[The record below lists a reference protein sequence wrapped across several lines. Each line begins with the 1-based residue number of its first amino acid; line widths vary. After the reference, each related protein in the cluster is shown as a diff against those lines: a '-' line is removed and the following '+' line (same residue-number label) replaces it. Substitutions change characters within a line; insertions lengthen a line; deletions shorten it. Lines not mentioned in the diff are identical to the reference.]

1 MHNKV
6 GRAKFNI
13 PVTIRQHRNL
23 YEQFSVLNEYKVY
36 EKEIQRNK
44 IQVNTSKTDNVTSI
58 QEMQMKQF

>member
-36 EKEIQRNK
+36 EKK
-44 IQVNTSKTDNVTSI
+44 SKETKYRSI
-58 QEMQMKQF
+58 LQKLIM